1 MRKLSSPENSLAIL
15 NQFENADLTKT
26 INESSEYNV
35 MYLSKWRKVPF
46 KIGIF

>member
-1 MRKLSSPENSLAIL
+1 VSSPENSLTLL
-15 NQFENADLTKT
+15 NLFGDSGLTKT
-26 INESSEYNV
+26 IKESNEYNV